1 MNLHLGINEIVWHSV
16 RSFKFNLHILLILGV
31 VLFVTH
37 FGSAL
42 YRDNVGSF
50 QCKYMKYE
58 EKKIYKKYK
67 AMVKRS
73 LEYEFGWSCD
83 QVFYFYSIVCD
94 LYLFLKKKIQNY
106 KHNFA
111 VCSFRY
117 RKCDV
122 KYISFCPGFKYT
134 HIWTCLPFCWV
145 IKKMKLEMLL
155 FIFIVKYMWFTV
167 IQMYFLISQM
177 ISTF

>member
-16 RSFKFNLHILLILGV
+16 RSFKFHLHILLISGV

-50 QCKYMKYE
+50 QCKYMKY

-83 QVFYFYSIVCD
+83 QVFYFYTIVCD
-94 LYLFLKKKIQNY
+94 LYLFLKKKN
-106 KHNFA
+106 
-111 VCSFRY
+111 SE
-117 RKCDV
+117 
-122 KYISFCPGFKYT
+122 
-134 HIWTCLPFCWV
+134 L
-145 IKKMKLEMLL
+145 
-155 FIFIVKYMWFTV
+155 
-167 IQMYFLISQM
+167 
-177 ISTF
+177 

>member
-16 RSFKFNLHILLILGV
+16 RSFKFHLHILLISGV

-50 QCKYMKYE
+50 QCKYCFNEMIVYE
-58 EKKIYKKYK
+58 IWKKKIYKKFK

-83 QVFYFYSIVCD
+83 QRF
-94 LYLFLKKKIQNY
+94 
-106 KHNFA
+106 
-111 VCSFRY
+111 
-117 RKCDV
+117 
-122 KYISFCPGFKYT
+122 
-134 HIWTCLPFCWV
+134 
-145 IKKMKLEMLL
+145 
-155 FIFIVKYMWFTV
+155 FIFILLFVTYICFWKKKKFRIINITLHYAVFAIENVTSNTYPFV
-167 IQMYFLISQM
+167 PF
-177 ISTF
+177 

>member
-1 MNLHLGINEIVWHSV
+1 MFYLWRILAVLCIGITWEVSNVSIWNMKKKSIRNIKQWWNVHLNMNLVGHVIRFFI
-16 RSFKFNLHILLILGV
+16 FIL
-31 VLFVTH
+31 LFVTYIC
-37 FGSAL
+37 FW
-42 YRDNVGSF
+42 R
-50 QCKYMKYE
+50 
-58 EKKIYKKYK
+58 
-67 AMVKRS
+67 
-73 LEYEFGWSCD
+73 
-83 QVFYFYSIVCD
+83 
-94 LYLFLKKKIQNY
+94 KKIQNY
-106 KHNFA
+106 KHNLA
-111 VCSFRY
+111 LCSFRY

-167 IQMYFLISQM
+167 IQMYLLISQM